1 MHINSNF
8 PKKGFK
14 QSSGANSQ
22 QGGDQKENGCEMG
35 RSHIEFTGSNNSFGD
50 FFFFFMKG
58 SREKVHVDTY

>member
-1 MHINSNF
+1 MHISSNF
-8 PKKGFK
+8 PKKDFK

-35 RSHIEFTGSNNSFGD
+35 RSQIEFTGSNNSFGD
-50 FFFFFMKG
+50 FFLMKG